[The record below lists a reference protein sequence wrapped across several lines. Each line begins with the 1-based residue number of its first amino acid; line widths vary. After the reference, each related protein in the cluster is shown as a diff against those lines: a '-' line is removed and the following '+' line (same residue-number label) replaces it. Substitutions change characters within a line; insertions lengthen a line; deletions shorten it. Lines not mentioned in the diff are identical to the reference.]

1 MPALHA
7 LDNGAHLADEEL
19 IDDGWVRSL
28 IATPKLMRLRACNG
42 KPSICL
48 ALRPRVQFVLQ
59 LAKQEYHELMSVLLH
74 GTLES
79 GLDQLVKEGRLQVL
93 ILRLESHHLLDQL

>member
-1 MPALHA
+1 MSALHA

-28 IATPKLMRLRACNG
+28 IATPKLMRLRARDG
-42 KPSICL
+42 KPYVCL

-59 LAKQEYHELMSVLLH
+59 LPEQEYHELMSVLLH
-74 GTLES
+74 DTLES
-79 GLDQLVKEGRLQVL
+79 GLDQLVKVGRLQVL